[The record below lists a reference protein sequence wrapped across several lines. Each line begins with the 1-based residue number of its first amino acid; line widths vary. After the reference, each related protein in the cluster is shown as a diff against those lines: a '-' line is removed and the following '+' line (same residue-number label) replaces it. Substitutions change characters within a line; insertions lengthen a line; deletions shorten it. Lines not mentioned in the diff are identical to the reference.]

1 MAASRGACAAAAPV
15 RAMGGAAPA
24 PRGACVAR
32 AHYSGI
38 AGARKRVPLDNECI
52 ARIPGARHSRRHRAY
67 IIRPPRS
74 VRRDACVPA
83 PLPVPDALMKTVS
96 ASKLVDLVAAIVH
109 GAGSSQDE
117 ARTVARRLVDSNLVG
132 HDSHGVL
139 RVAKY
144 LDWVR
149 DGTLKPNTPPQV
161 VFESDTIAIVD
172 GQRGFG
178 QVTGE
183 TATRMGIAKAKAKG
197 IAMIGLRNCGHLGRL
212 GDWAEMAA
220 EAGQVSLHFLNTSG
234 AQRVAPF
241 GGSDRRLS
249 TNPMAIGVP
258 VAGGPPAILDITTST
273 VAEGKLMVAM
283 NKGDSVPDGW
293 IVDKA
298 GRPTTDPKDFYDGGA
313 LLTIGAHKGSGLSI
327 LTDLLAGAVTTGRS
341 SDPDDTILRNNMLSI
356 YVDPSVYDREGVVLA
371 EAHRFVEWVKASP
384 PAKAG
389 EPRARA
395 GRHRAAHARGASR
408 RAACRS
414 TTRPGRT

>member
-1 MAASRGACAAAAPV
+1 MKNVAP
-15 RAMGGAAPA
+15 
-24 PRGACVAR
+24 
-32 AHYSGI
+32 
-38 AGARKRVPLDNECI
+38 
-52 ARIPGARHSRRHRAY
+52 
-67 IIRPPRS
+67 
-74 VRRDACVPA
+74 
-83 PLPVPDALMKTVS
+83 
-96 ASKLVDLVAAIVH
+96 SKLVDLVAAIMQ
-109 GAGSSQDE
+109 GAGSAPAES
-117 ARTVARRLVDSNLVG
+117 RTIAARLVDSNLVG

-149 DGTLKPNTPPQV
+149 DGTLRPNTPPTI
-161 VFESDTIAIVD
+161 VFDSDTIAIVD
-172 GQRGFG
+172 GNRGFG

-183 TATRMGIAKAKAKG
+183 IAAKFGIAKAKAKG
-197 IAMIGLRNCGHLGRL
+197 IAMVGLRNCGHLGRL

-283 NKGDSVPDGW
+283 NKGEQVPEGW

-327 LTDLLAGAVTTGRS
+327 LTDLLSGAVTTGRS
-341 SDPDDTILRNNMLSI
+341 SDPGDTVLRNNMLSI
-356 YVDPSVYDREGVVLA
+356 YVDPSVYDRENVVLA

-389 EPRARA
+389 EPVLAPGDIERRT
-395 GRHRAAHARGASR
+395 RAARQKQGVPIDDKTWQDLLDAARSVGIDASR
-408 RAACRS
+408 AAALVA
-414 TTRPGRT
+414 

>member
-1 MAASRGACAAAAPV
+1 MKNVQAARLVDFVAAV
-15 RAMGGAAPA
+15 MGAAGSA
-24 PRGACVAR
+24 PPEAR
-32 AHYSGI
+32 AI
-38 AGARKRVPLDNECI
+38 A
-52 ARIPGARHSRRHRAY
+52 
-67 IIRPPRS
+67 
-74 VRRDACVPA
+74 
-83 PLPVPDALMKTVS
+83 T
-96 ASKLVDLVAAIVH
+96 
-109 GAGSSQDE
+109 
-117 ARTVARRLVDSNLVG
+117 RLVDSNLVG

-139 RVAKY
+139 RVGKY

-149 DGTLKPNTPPQV
+149 DGTLKPNTPPET

-283 NKGDSVPDGW
+283 NKGDHVPDGW

-327 LTDLLAGAVTTGRS
+327 LTDLLAGAVTTGKS
-341 SDPDDTILRNNMLSI
+341 SDPDDTVLRNNMLSI

-371 EAHRFVEWVKASP
+371 EAHRFLEWVKASP
-384 PAKAG
+384 PAKPG
-389 EPRARA
+389 EPVLAPGDIERRT
-395 GRHRAAHARGASR
+395 RAARLAGGVPLDDTTWQDLVDAARSVGVGEAR
-408 RAACRS
+408 VAELA
-414 TTRPGRT
+414 T